1 MFKQICIAID
11 ATKQA
16 GYAHLDIKLE
26 NILVG
31 SDFKLRLCDFGFAR
45 KLGVPLTGI
54 CGSERYMAPEI
65 IDQKTYYI
73 DAANA
78 DIFSLGVVLFTM
90 YFGQPPFNVACS
102 ERDYFFKRMVQEPS
116 KFMRLHPTTRPYYK
130 KGQIED
136 DAQDLMLKM
145 MSVENRPTIE
155 QVL

>member
-1 MFKQICIAID
+1 MTVECMITELCSSDLFEIIAEHGPILDRKLLRAMFKQICLAID

-45 KLGVPLTGI
+45 KLEVPLTGI

-65 IDQKTYYI
+65 IEQKTYYI
-73 DAANA
+73 DSANA

-90 YFGQPPFNVACS
+90 YFGQPPFNVAC
-102 ERDYFFKRMVQEPS
+102 
-116 KFMRLHPTTRPYYK
+116 
-130 KGQIED
+130 
-136 DAQDLMLKM
+136 
-145 MSVENRPTIE
+145 
-155 QVL
+155 